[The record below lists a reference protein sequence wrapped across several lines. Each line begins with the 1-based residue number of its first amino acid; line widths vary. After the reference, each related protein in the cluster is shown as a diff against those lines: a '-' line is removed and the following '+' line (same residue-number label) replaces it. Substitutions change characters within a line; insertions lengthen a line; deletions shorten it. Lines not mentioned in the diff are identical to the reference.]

1 MKSKLI
7 LAILVVA
14 LFVALSC
21 FFIVKET
28 QQVVIT
34 RFGRPIGQPI
44 TTAGLHF
51 KMPLIDKTVVFEKR
65 VLEWDGDPNQIPT
78 RDKKY
83 ILVDSTA
90 RWKIVDALT
99 FLQTVG
105 NETGAQSR
113 LDDIIDSSIRNEI
126 TQHDLIE
133 IVRNSNRV
141 LNILNDESEETTA
154 EDELGAVNITVGRE
168 LITRNVLKDAQIIIR
183 KYGIELTDVRIK
195 GLNYEASVQEKVF
208 NRMISERKKIAEKIR
223 SEGLAEKAKID
234 GKRHLELKTI
244 EAKAY
249 REAEEVR
256 GEADALSTKTYA
268 EAYLVDAD
276 FYNFMASLK
285 SYTDII
291 DKNGVLIM
299 GTDTEFLKVLKSAGK

>member
-14 LFVALSC
+14 LFAALSC

-141 LNILNDESEETTA
+141 LDILNDESEETTA
-154 EDELGAVNITVGRE
+154 EEELGSVNITVGRE